1 MGRYTQENTDNAYL
15 ESTVC
20 SRISIKVILKDIP
33 NSKFDSPE
41 MLR

>member
-1 MGRYTQENTDNAYL
+1 MGKYIQENTDNIYL
-15 ESTVC
+15 ESTVN
-20 SRISIKVILKDIP
+20 SQTSIKVILKDIP

>member
-1 MGRYTQENTDNAYL
+1 MGKYTQENTDNVYL
-15 ESTVC
+15 ESTVY
-20 SRISIKVILKDIP
+20 SRISIKVILKDIL